1 VSALVAD
8 PKTRV
13 AQSLG
18 PLPGDE
24 ARYWATLAG
33 WEDWSAWTP
42 PSRPEG
48 RGARA
53 DRPSWRSRVRAMGDA
68 LDEDARRDA

>member
-1 VSALVAD
+1 MTTVTD
-8 PKTRV
+8 PRERV

-24 ARYWATLAG
+24 SRYWETLAD

-42 PSRPEG
+42 PSRVEG
-48 RGARA
+48 LGELANQ
-53 DRPSWRSRVRAMGDA
+53 PSWGSRVRAMGAA
-68 LDEDARRDA
+68 LDEGTA

>member
-1 VSALVAD
+1 VPSLVSD
-8 PKTRV
+8 PRERV

-18 PLPGDE
+18 PLQGDE
-24 ARYWATLAG
+24 ARYWATLAD

-42 PSRPEG
+42 PSRPEALG
-48 RGARA
+48 GRA

-68 LDEDARRDA
+68 LDEDARCDA